1 MPWDWRSYWEL
12 IIWADWMDTVPLVGD
27 YMKGPMLK
35 YFSVGKNFA
44 LHIYLLPALIVGF
57 IAIHIILFRRFGMSG
72 QGMMTLFFPGVIP
85 DVRRKTKKKETG
97 NTGDEADNAEMGA
110 DSSGLTASDD
120 AVDVGSV
127 AAQDSA
133 SAKPSGKKF
142 FPHHV
147 LILSVLMAF
156 VLVFVGYMAQT
167 YPIPDDAPMEI
178 PFPDDG
184 EDIPGPEWLFLLF
197 WIPFWYFKGRL
208 KKYLFLTSVVPI
220 VIVIFLIFLPYFH
233 KLPLDRIPGLKG
245 ILSKVRGRKTGPCKK
260 LCLCTV
266 SPSYFSLW

>member
-1 MPWDWRSYWEL
+1 MSEENDKEKTTPVETD
-12 IIWADWMDTVPLVGD
+12 ADTEV
-27 YMKGPMLK
+27 
-35 YFSVGKNFA
+35 
-44 LHIYLLPALIVGF
+44 
-57 IAIHIILFRRFGMSG
+57 
-72 QGMMTLFFPGVIP
+72 T
-85 DVRRKTKKKETG
+85 
-97 NTGDEADNAEMGA
+97 DNAT
-110 DSSGLTASDD
+110 SGNEAE
-120 AVDVGSV
+120 
-127 AAQDSA
+127 QDSG
-133 SAKPSGKKF
+133 SAKLSGKKF

-245 ILSKVRGRKTGPCKK
+245 ILSKVRERKTGLVKSFAYALFP
-260 LCLCTV
+260 LIFFAVV
-266 SPSYFSLW
+266 SVTMYKSGHQAKTLGCDSCHNPAMGHRMAIPPVDVFGYYSIDRARQIGIGKYRAGKSSGVTESGDQVYAGSDEGGYKDADWQMRHMYEPTFTW